1 MSKSASHTV
10 PALETIDA
18 LLDEVDETASNLK
31 EFRRKVARAKP
42 GSPAYLDML
51 PELETQLFLLNVKVQ
66 TAHDALEEYQ
76 ESLPEDSDEAE

>member
-18 LLDEVDETASNLK
+18 LLDEVDETASNPK
-31 EFRRKVARAKP
+31 EFRRKVARVKP

-51 PELETQLFLLNVKVQ
+51 PELETQLFVLNLKTE
-66 TAHDALEEYQ
+66 TAHRALEEYQ
-76 ESLPEDSDEAE
+76 ESLPDEPGEAE